1 MLHPRLEIE
10 SRLYAH
16 MEDEHEHDDEHGY
29 DWGVRDATPEA
40 RD

>member
-1 MLHPRLEIE
+1 
-10 SRLYAH
+10 LYAH
-16 MEDEHEHDDEHGY
+16 MEAEREHDDEHEH